1 MRSVQTI
8 FLELS
13 GVVCP
18 DVLLEASSYQ
28 GDVMIS
34 AQSAIGRPTSEAWRN
49 SLHKLA
55 KFAARRILAHDDF
68 IVMKSCALVALC
80 MATPDVLLEA
90 SSDQSDVMISAQSAN
105 SLQCLALL
113 LFDTV

>member
-55 KFAARRILAHDDF
+55 KWRNSLHGAFLP
-68 IVMKSCALVALC
+68 
-80 MATPDVLLEA
+80 T
-90 SSDQSDVMISAQSAN
+90 MISS
-105 SLQCLALL
+105 
-113 LFDTV
+113 